1 MTSTALP
8 RAALS
13 IAEVCAHTGLGR
25 DIVYKAI
32 RSGRLV
38 ARKLGRRTLITER
51 DLRRF
56 LDRLPKAGKDP
67 NDPSIFT
74 PKRKHKKDQLE

>member
-1 MTSTALP
+1 MVTLKRELG

-13 IAEVCAHTGLGR
+13 IAEASVHTGLGR
-25 DIVYKAI
+25 DAIYDAI

-51 DLRRF
+51 DLHRF
-56 LDRLPKAGKDP
+56 LVSLPKAGA
-67 NDPSIFT
+67 S
-74 PKRKHKKDQLE
+74 QAG